1 MVASRIL
8 VPQWQE
14 EKGSL
19 ILDLSK
25 KSDEEKGDE
34 KKPPVDSLPPYLRAA
49 EEFFLLPYLGFIQNI
64 LGRIRTIALGML
76 CLFLAATLSVASY
89 PFDPRPVLSGIFL
102 FVFFVVGAIVFSVYA
117 EMHRDATLSHI
128 TNTNPGELGM
138 EFWFKLIAFGAGPL
152 LGLLAAVFPE
162 ISGFVTSWLQP
173 GVEAIK

>member
-1 MVASRIL
+1 
-8 VPQWQE
+8 
-14 EKGSL
+14 
-19 ILDLSK
+19 
-25 KSDEEKGDE
+25 
-34 KKPPVDSLPPYLRAA
+34 
-49 EEFFLLPYLGFIQNI
+49 
-64 LGRIRTIALGML
+64 
-76 CLFLAATLSVASY
+76 
-89 PFDPRPVLSGIFL
+89 VLSGIFL